1 MQTMDG
7 QECPSYGPQA
17 KSRRSQNMRISLL
30 VASSTNRTIGRDGDL
45 PWRLSA
51 DLKRFKRLTMGHPI
65 LMGRKT
71 LESIGRL
78 LPGRQTIVLTRN
90 SEFEF
95 PGAIVVTSWDAA
107 LAKAAES
114 LETMKTAGEPELFVV
129 GGAEIY
135 RLALP
140 FTDRLYL
147 TRVHAEIE
155 GDTFFP
161 ELDDAQWHVVEEE
174 KHTADAKN
182 EYDYSFVTL
191 DRATKSESE

>member
-1 MQTMDG
+1 
-7 QECPSYGPQA
+7 
-17 KSRRSQNMRISLL
+17 
-30 VASSTNRTIGRDGDL
+30 
-45 PWRLSA
+45 
-51 DLKRFKRLTMGHPI
+51 MGHPM

-90 SEFEF
+90 TAFEF
-95 PGAIVVTSWDAA
+95 PGAIVVHDWQSA

-114 LETMKTAGEPELFVV
+114 EAASESSHEPELFVV

-140 FTDRLYL
+140 STDRLYL
-147 TRVHAEIE
+147 TQVHAEIE

-161 ELDDAQWHVVEEE
+161 GIDDGQWKIVYEET
-174 KHTADAKN
+174 HTADEKN
-182 EYDYSFVTL
+182 EYDYSFITL
-191 DRATKSESE
+191 DRVNKPESE

>member
-1 MQTMDG
+1 M
-7 QECPSYGPQA
+7 
-17 KSRRSQNMRISLL
+17 NMRISIL
-30 VASSTNRTIGRDGDL
+30 VACSTNHVIGRDGDL

-51 DLKRFKRLTMGHPI
+51 DLKRFRRLTMGHPI

-90 SEFEF
+90 VEFEF
-95 PGAIVVTSWDAA
+95 PGAIVVHDWQSA

-114 LETMKTAGEPELFVV
+114 EAASESSHEPELFVV

-140 FTDRLYL
+140 STDRLYL

-161 ELDDAQWHVVEEE
+161 EIDEDEWQVVDEEN
-174 KHTADAKN
+174 HAADGKN
-182 EYDYSFVTL
+182 EHDYSFVTL
-191 DRATKSESE
+191 DRIKE